1 MADDQG
7 KNTRQ
12 KVIIIVLVLVVGFV
26 VWQVFG
32 MFGGGS
38 SSKEPAKVAVNTPPP
53 APMPTPKPA
62 ELPAAP
68 APLTP
73 REMELMQL
81 QQETEAKY
89 VAALNELQML
99 KVQRDIAQT
108 NKDIASAKLDTVS
121 AEKNIVTLLTPETNN
136 NYAQRLANPAM
147 GTPTGPGQ
155 NNEPSPL
162 PIAETAY
169 TVISVTEIQGQW
181 AAVIGAQ
188 GKLYNVHIGDVIPV
202 DNSRVVSINR
212 GGVVLQ
218 KGETKR
224 TISLVPII

>member
-1 MADDQG
+1 
-7 KNTRQ
+7 
-12 KVIIIVLVLVVGFV
+12 
-26 VWQVFG
+26 
-32 MFGGGS
+32 
-38 SSKEPAKVAVNTPPP
+38 
-53 APMPTPKPA
+53 
-62 ELPAAP
+62 
-68 APLTP
+68 
-73 REMELMQL
+73 MELMQL

-136 NYAQRLANPAM
+136 NYASRLTNPTQ
-147 GTPTGPGQ
+147 GVPTGPG
-155 NNEPSPL
+155 NGP
-162 PIAETAY
+162 PIPIVETAY

-181 AAVIGAQ
+181 AAVIGAG
-188 GKLYNVHIGDVIPV
+188 GKLYNVHIGDVIPD
-202 DNSRVVSINR
+202 DNSKVISINR

-224 TISLVPII
+224 TVSLVPII